1 LLLFQ
6 WCTNSYTYLHCLSP
20 LPLAAASFA
29 LVRQMTCTFSI
40 AEEIRGQALTLH
52 LVLCRVVSLN
62 AQIPAFFH
70 RRRALDLCFG
80 LEQTGGVLRHA
91 VEAAGFWRTRRAFA
105 VAFEHA
111 VDALSVAFLHEG
123 GVFRH
128 THLAAQTVGFLEAFA
143 LAGMAGKGAIAIT
156 FVEDF
161 LLSFRVANIA
171 ALYRVSLCAFPLAIL
186 VNK

>member
-1 LLLFQ
+1 
-6 WCTNSYTYLHCLSP
+6 
-20 LPLAAASFA
+20 
-29 LVRQMTCTFSI
+29 MTCTFSI

-52 LVLCRVVSLN
+52 LMLCRIIPLN

-80 LEQTGGVLRHA
+80 FQRTGGVLRHA

-105 VAFEHA
+105 VAFQHA

-143 LAGMAGKGAIAIT
+143 LAGMAGEGAVSIT

-161 LLSFRVANIA
+161 LLSFRVANVA
-171 ALYRVSLCAFPLAIL
+171 ALYRVSLCAFPLTVL
-186 VNK
+186 LNK